1 MPDRDPCLWAGTL
14 TWLFHVREQAAAA
27 FVAAVM
33 AFLRGRYQGTRLHK
47 TLLDAMMCALI
58 AWFIRDSLGALD
70 IDNDFSYLGS
80 IIVGYLGTDYLG
92 ALLRRL
98 LGKKSG
104 LEPDPC
110 KSVNKDG
117 D

>member
-1 MPDRDPCLWAGTL
+1 MPDRDPRLWAGTL
-14 TWLFHVREQAAAA
+14 AWLFHVREQAAAA
-27 FVAAVM
+27 FVAAFM
-33 AFLRGRYQGTRLHK
+33 AFLRGRYQGTSLHK

-70 IDNDFSYLGS
+70 IDNDFSYLG
-80 IIVGYLGTDYLG
+80 TDYLG
-92 ALLRRL
+92 AQLRRL

-104 LEPDPC
+104 LDQDPC
-110 KSVNKDG
+110 KSVNKDS

>member
-14 TWLFHVREQAAAA
+14 AWLFHVREQAAAA
-27 FVAAVM
+27 FVAAFM

-58 AWFIRDSLGALD
+58 AWCIRDSLGALD

-80 IIVGYLGTDYLG
+80 IIVGYLG

-104 LEPDPC
+104 LDPC